1 MLNFLTLK
9 KQKRLDMT
17 IEYYNQFID
26 NYPES
31 KFQESVEKIFD
42 VTKITI
48 EQLKLNKDEI

>member
-1 MLNFLTLK
+1 MSK

-31 KFQESVEKIFD
+31 KFNESAKKIFD